1 MTVWLTISKA
11 LDRSKN
17 TVTVPFHLPFPIFSG
32 ILSTSSTF
40 IAVLALP
47 FIVGIVCNVA
57 FYAQGL
63 RVCTSDGPP
72 QGSKGF
78 HVSEKHT
85 MIR

>member
-17 TVTVPFHLPFPIFSG
+17 KVPFHLPFSIFSG